1 MEAPLVSVCAHCYKE
16 HGLPAPPNAS
26 HGICRRHAKEMMRQ
40 MGWPEEKIERHWGGV
55 SSETG
60 APDLGP
66 VNTAMT

>member
-1 MEAPLVSVCAHCYKE
+1 M
-16 HGLPAPPNAS
+16 S

-40 MGWPEEKIERHWGGV
+40 MGWSEEKIEQHWGGL

-66 VNTAMT
+66 VNAAVTA